1 MYKLKYLSLLDY
13 YYFIYFEGFVS
24 CKTIFMF
31 RVGKWDRGICE
42 FENHTQMIF
51 CHQPLPNCSGGEDQG
66 HALSCLQAWLQL
78 GTGPVLTEQSPTTEP
93 TWFSYQALPNPGQA
107 WLHLRL
113 TRSTWLVCS
122 FPQPSVGTFSYN
134 NKIAFLKKKKNPYSL
149 IWANLEIYHGCLLST
164 FFFLFF
170 QLY

>member
-1 MYKLKYLSLLDY
+1 MLDY
-13 YYFIYFEGFVS
+13 YYFICSEGLVS

-31 RVGKWDRGICE
+31 REGKWDRGICE

-51 CHQPLPNCSGGEDQG
+51 CYQPLPNCSGGEDQG
-66 HALSCLQAWLQL
+66 HSLSCLQVWLQL
-78 GTGPVLTEQSPTTEP
+78 GTGPVLTEQSPTAE
-93 TWFSYQALPNPGQA
+93 FSYKALPNPGQA

-113 TRSTWLVCS
+113 TLRTWLVYS

-134 NKIAFLKKKKNPYSL
+134 NCLSPKKKISYSL

-170 QLY
+170 QFVKK